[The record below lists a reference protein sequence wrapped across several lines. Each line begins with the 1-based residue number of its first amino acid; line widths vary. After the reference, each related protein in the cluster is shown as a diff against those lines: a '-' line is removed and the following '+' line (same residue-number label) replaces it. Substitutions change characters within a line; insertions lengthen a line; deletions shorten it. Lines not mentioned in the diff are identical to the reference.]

1 MATDIKV
8 SELNEITSNKDVNQI
23 IVNDRQNASDS
34 GVTKKIQVSNL
45 LTANMVRE
53 VNIQNLAVTSSK
65 LSEQAVT
72 CNKIQNKSITCNQIK
87 DRTICSELITCN
99 TILPNNINTS
109 EQFTFNSVV
118 GTVCFTAPTVNAE
131 SCLKVTTGNVGINGI
146 NYTFPTSEVPGYF
159 LKTDGGG
166 GLTWAEAAPGAG
178 TSLVFEQIFPVGTII
193 PYAGSSTVP
202 NDKWLVVDGS
212 QKTFDGIAYPAL
224 SAVLGT
230 TWGPRYTDAAG
241 TIGNESSTGRYFTL
255 PNLGGR
261 VVVGTGTGYDVNGTS
276 CAITQ
281 GLTGGEYT
289 HTLSQSAIPA
299 HQHLSPWAHDTKTNC
314 NRNICDSIL
323 AAGKLVQG
331 PSSHTIDTPG
341 ELGSYGM
348 VDPASVAQGHTH
360 EADYAAFTTRQS
372 HQLKEDVQ
380 VAHNNMQTYVGT
392 RYIIKAKNDNIQ
404 EFAVSVGQG
413 LSATDGTGAQTTT
426 LDLSSTNIGIKAN
439 EEQFNFDGSNKLTLR
454 DPVKLSSPTLGE
466 FSAVEACAGGTIPGL
481 VNQGQNYLRAWTQT
495 TGCLNYT
502 EDGTSFVCIGNG
514 STGATYYPENTTAS
528 KTCAKICFQQP
539 GIYNVCYTGPSVE
552 WEHLAYMC
560 ASVGGANIIGKDMC
574 GNIVVSD
581 HTTNV
586 GAGNDGQNIGFN
598 RTIYV
603 DQPGCA
609 YIFQRIINGCGF
621 MGYGYGSTSFD
632 GIAAC
637 SIFGQLKI
645 TRMNHL
651 NSCMTPTTAAMTSF
665 FA

>member
-23 IVNDRQNASDS
+23 IVNDRQNSSDS
-34 GVTKKIQVSNL
+34 GVTKKIQLSNL
-45 LTANMVRE
+45 LTASMVRE
-53 VNIQNLAVTSSK
+53 VNIKNLAVTADK
-65 LSEQAVT
+65 LGEQAVT

-87 DRTICSELITCN
+87 DRTICSELISCN

-109 EQFTFNSVV
+109 EQFTFNSVI
-118 GTVCFTAPTVNAE
+118 GTVCFTSPTVNAE
-131 SCLKVTTGNVGINGI
+131 NCLKVTTGNVGINGI
-146 NYTFPTSEVPGYF
+146 NYTFPSSEVPGYF

-212 QKTFDGIAYPAL
+212 QKTFDGTAYPAL

-299 HQHLSPWAHDTKTNC
+299 HHHLSPWATDNC
-314 NRNICDSIL
+314 ATRNRSVTDSIL
-323 AAGKLVQG
+323 NAGKLVQHG
-331 PSSHTIDTPG
+331 GTIDTPG
-341 ELGSYGM
+341 EIGSYGL
-348 VDPASVAQGHTH
+348 VDVDTSVIGTTNTT
-360 EADYAAFTTRQS
+360 DYGACTTRQT
-372 HQLKEDVQ
+372 HQIKEDVQ

-404 EFAVSVGQG
+404 QYAVTVGQG

-466 FSAVEACAGGTIPGL
+466 FHAVEACAAQTIIPL
-481 VNQGQNYLRAWTQT
+481 VTQGQDYLRAWSQT

-514 STGATYYPENTTAS
+514 NAGATYFPENTTAA

-539 GIYNVCYTGPSVE
+539 GIYKVCYSGPSIE
-552 WEHLAYMC
+552 WEHLAFMC
-560 ASVGGANIIGKDMC
+560 ASVGGANIIGKDIC
-574 GNIVVSD
+574 GNIVTSD

-598 RTIYV
+598 RTIFV

-609 YIFQRIINGCGF
+609 FIYQRLIKWLWV
-621 MGYGYGSTSFD
+621 YGIRIWFYKF
-632 GIAAC
+632 
-637 SIFGQLKI
+637 
-645 TRMNHL
+645 
-651 NSCMTPTTAAMTSF
+651 
-665 FA
+665 